1 MPNTKSAQKYVK
13 ISQKKRLR
21 NKSVIS
27 HNKTA
32 VKKAEEAIFSGKV
45 KEAEEE
51 VKNTTAALDRAAGKK
66 ILHANNAARRKS
78 RLMKKLNQAKAAE
91 TETTA

>member
-1 MPNTKSAQKYVK
+1 LPNTKSAQKYVK
-13 ISQKKRLR
+13 VSQKKKLR

-32 VKKAEEAIFSGKV
+32 VKKAEEAIFFGKL

-51 VKNTTAALDRAAGKK
+51 VKKTAASLDSAAGKR
-66 ILHANNAARRKS
+66 ILHPNNAARRKS
-78 RLMKKLNQAKAAE
+78 RLVKKLNQAKAAA
-91 TETTA
+91 TETTT

>member
-13 ISQKKRLR
+13 VSQKKKLR

-32 VKKAEEAIFSGKV
+32 IKKAEETIFSGKV

-51 VKNTTAALDRAAGKK
+51 VKKTAASLDRAAGKK

-78 RLMKKLNQAKAAE
+78 RLMKKLNKAKATE
-91 TETTA
+91 TEASS